1 MFPVL
6 DPIFLVSLKFL
17 IGFIYDFE
25 FFPVSGAFGGDNSK
39 WEGIALASSFSV
51 SIYRGLVISLTTISI
66 RTLGSSS
73 SFNPIAPSYSSS
85 A

>member
-39 WEGIALASSFSV
+39 
-51 SIYRGLVISLTTISI
+51 
-66 RTLGSSS
+66 
-73 SFNPIAPSYSSS
+73 
-85 A
+85 